1 MRLQRVCKRRD
12 GRKPQQEVLG
22 RELRNNVQRTTE
34 AGQFA
39 PEEFLERCMR
49 IMWHW
54 NIFYFLLTLGDN
66 EITVEFGGRPRLT
79 AGVCW
84 RSAISARQARERVG
98 ERKRVRAKPGVQ
110 SNRTESSRNKNIK
123 RNPEVEQKR
132 GPQINHFFNL
142 I

>member
-1 MRLQRVCKRRD
+1 M
-12 GRKPQQEVLG
+12 
-22 RELRNNVQRTTE
+22 
-34 AGQFA
+34 
-39 PEEFLERCMR
+39 
-49 IMWHW
+49 
-54 NIFYFLLTLGDN
+54 GDN

-84 RSAISARQARERVG
+84 RNAMSVRQARECVG
-98 ERKRVRAKPGVQ
+98 KRKRVRAKPGVE

-123 RNPEVEQKR
+123 RNPEVEEKC

>member
-39 PEEFLERCMR
+39 PEEFLERRMGIMR
-49 IMWHW
+49 HW
-54 NIFYFLLTLGDN
+54 NIFFIFFLTLGDN

-84 RSAISARQARERVG
+84 RNAISTSQARERVG
-98 ERKRVRAKPGVQ
+98 ERKRVRARPGVW
-110 SNRTESSRNKNIK
+110 SNQTDWIRQKNIK
-123 RNPEVEQKR
+123 RNPDVE
-132 GPQINHFFNL
+132 
-142 I
+142 

>member
-1 MRLQRVCKRRD
+1 
-12 GRKPQQEVLG
+12 VLG

-39 PEEFLERCMR
+39 PEEFLERRMR
-49 IMWHW
+49 IMRHW
-54 NIFYFLLTLGDN
+54 NIFLFSFNLGDN

-84 RSAISARQARERVG
+84 RNAISARQVRERVG
-98 ERKRVRAKPGVQ
+98 ERKRVRTKTGME
-110 SNRTESSRNKNIK
+110 SNRTELSRNKNIK
-123 RNPEVEQKR
+123 RNPEVKKKR
-132 GPQINHFFNL
+132 GHKPITFL